1 MNVAKPGG
9 PAGPT
14 SLDGGGG
21 SPGSPTG
28 PASSGGPER
37 KFADVLDN
45 KGGPPGMEQGNRT
58 SSPFNVP
65 ILDDVKQ
72 ISQVG
77 RSPNGFQID
86 RTNRVNAAP
95 RTMEV
100 VGERVGRN
108 QPPGGVAPTEG
119 GSQWHKMADGMF
131 QSETRLDSLINQ
143 AQKGKSFT
151 AGELMGL
158 QIEVFRY
165 SQTVEVISRTTDKLV
180 GAVKQT
186 LGTQV

>member
-9 PAGPT
+9 PSGPT
-14 SLDGGGG
+14 EI
-21 SPGSPTG
+21 SPGSPSGPSPSG
-28 PASSGGPER
+28 PAGPER
-37 KFADVLDN
+37 KFADVLAGN
-45 KGGPPGMEQGNRT
+45 KGEAPGVQQGRGPA
-58 SSPFNVP
+58 SPFNVP
-65 ILDDVKQ
+65 ILDDVQ
-72 ISQVG
+72 RTSQVG
-77 RSPNGFQID
+77 RTPTNFQVD
-86 RTNRVNAAP
+86 RTARVNSAP
-95 RTMEV
+95 RTLEV
-100 VGERVGRN
+100 AGEKAGRN
-108 QPPGGVAPTEG
+108 QPPGVEG
-119 GSQWHKMADGMF
+119 DGKFNWQKMADGMF
-131 QSETRLDSLINQ
+131 QSETRLDSLIGQ

>member
-14 SLDGGGG
+14 PSEI

-28 PASSGGPER
+28 PSSPAGPER
-37 KFADVLDN
+37 KFADVLSGN
-45 KGGPPGMEQGNRT
+45 KGGPGGVEQGRAA
-58 SSPFNVP
+58 SPFNVP
-65 ILDDVKQ
+65 ILDDVNK

-77 RSPNGFQID
+77 RTPGNLQVD
-86 RTNRVNAAP
+86 RTHRVNSAS

-100 VGERVGRN
+100 AGEKVGRN
-108 QPPGGVAPTEG
+108 QPGAAQGEG

-131 QSETRLDSLINQ
+131 QSETRLDSLIGQ